1 VVVIGMRKFMLMVAA
16 VGLFYQ
22 AGLGAE
28 TPGYE
33 IWVTN
38 QHFDKIQIIAGKTLT
53 LIKEIALDTDGQDAT
68 SKPHMIL
75 FSPDYK
81 YAYVA
86 ALGANKLVI
95 IDTAEGKIAAEI
107 PTGQSPH
114 AAVPSP
120 DGKRVYVANMGDD
133 TLTEIL
139 TDTATGKFELG
150 RTINIRDGPD
160 PEGVKDRPTCLMFTA
175 DSKKAY
181 VTNGGDPNAE
191 DPIMTGSI
199 SIIDV
204 EKGEELADK
213 RIEPIGKN
221 ACGLRLSPD
230 GQSMYVDIGAPVN
243 KLLVIDVNTDKVI
256 KEKAIE
262 QQDPHGIAISA
273 DGKYLWIVNRLSN
286 SVTVLEPQTDEV
298 EVISDI
304 GDKPDLAEFTPDGQF
319 LVVTLRGEHPSTG
332 DPHALAGKEAGISV
346 INTATKEVR
355 KMPLPGGDPHGLAIR
370 PVVEKPTLPPL
381 VSGGFPWALLAGLV
395 IALIIALGVTR

>member
-1 VVVIGMRKFMLMVAA
+1 MLVLAA

-22 AGLGAE
+22 AGFGAE

-38 QHFDKIQIIAGKTLT
+38 QYFDKIQIIDGKTLT
-53 LIKEIALDTDGQDAT
+53 LIKEIALDADGQDAT

-86 ALGANKLVI
+86 ALGADKVVI
-95 IDTAEGKIAAEI
+95 IETVTYKIVAEI
-107 PTGQSPH
+107 PTGKSPH
-114 AAVPSP
+114 AAVPSH
-120 DGKRVYVANMGDD
+120 DGKRVYVANVGDD
-133 TLTEIL
+133 TITEIL
-139 TDTATGKFELG
+139 TDTSAGKFELG
-150 RTINIRDGPD
+150 KTINVRDGPN
-160 PEGVKDRPTCLMFTA
+160 PEGLQDRPTCLMFTA

-181 VTNGGDPNAE
+181 VTNAGDPNAA

-213 RIEPIGKN
+213 RIEPVGKN

-230 GQSMYVDIGAPVN
+230 GEFMYVDVGAPVN
-243 KLLVIDVNTDKVI
+243 KLLVIDTSTDKIV
-256 KEKAIE
+256 KEKALG

-273 DGKYLWIVNRLSN
+273 NGEHIWIVNRLSN
-286 SVTVLEPQTDEV
+286 SVIVLEPETDEV
-298 EVISDI
+298 EIIADI

-319 LVVTLRGEHPSTG
+319 LVVTLRGEQPATG

-370 PVVEKPTLPPL
+370 PVVEKPPPL
-381 VSGGFPWALLAGLV
+381 FTGGFPWVLLAGLV
-395 IALIIALGVTR
+395 IALIIALGVAR